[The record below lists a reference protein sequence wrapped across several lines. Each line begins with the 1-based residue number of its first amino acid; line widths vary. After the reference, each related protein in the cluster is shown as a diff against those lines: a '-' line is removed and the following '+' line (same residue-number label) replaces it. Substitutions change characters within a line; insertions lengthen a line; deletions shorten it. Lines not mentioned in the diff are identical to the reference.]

1 MRPAPDLLSFIVPA
15 HNEAALIGAT
25 CESILAA
32 ARTCGVEG
40 ELIVV
45 DDSSTDATA
54 EIAAAAGARV
64 VRAACRQIS
73 AVRNVG
79 AREARGHAF
88 VFVDADTTIDAN
100 VVRGV
105 LRALRAGAAGGGA
118 GVRFDEPVPAYARI
132 MIAVTVWMFAR
143 LKLAAGC
150 FVFCTREAFERVG
163 GFDERV
169 FAAEEIFFSRALRR
183 RGRVV
188 ILKEKVTTS
197 ARKVRT
203 HSAREML
210 RPLWMLTLKGSKGL
224 RSRSNLGLWY
234 GPRR

>member
-1 MRPAPDLLSFIVPA
+1 M
-15 HNEAALIGAT
+15 
-25 CESILAA
+25 ES
-32 ARTCGVEG
+32 

-45 DDSSTDATA
+45 DDSSTDTTA

-64 VRAACRQIS
+64 VRASCRQIS

-79 AREARGHAF
+79 ARAAGGQAF
-88 VFVDADTTIDAN
+88 VFVDADTTIDAD
-100 VVRGV
+100 VLRGV
-105 LRALRAGAAGGGA
+105 LRALGGGAAGGGA

-132 MIAVTVWMFAR
+132 MIAATVWMFAR

-163 GFDERV
+163 GFDERI

-183 RGRVV
+183 QGRVV
-188 ILKEKVTTS
+188 VLREKVTTS
-197 ARKVRT
+197 GRKVRT

-210 RPLWMLTLKGSKGL
+210 RPLWVLALKGRKALS
-224 RSRSNLGLWY
+224 SRSHLGLWY